1 MKQAGSNTSI
11 YDTTIRLFLMLLII
25 AWCLMIMYPFVSII
39 LWSLILVLA
48 MYPAHKKLSGKM
60 GGKPRLASVIIILAI
75 LVVVVVPTW
84 LLISS
89 LVDEF
94 KVLKASYDSG
104 ALTIPRP
111 SEKIKEWPLIGNTL
125 YDTWVS
131 ASGNISQFLM
141 KYKDQL
147 IQYGTVAAKGVFS
160 AISGIIQILISL
172 VIAGILL
179 SIGGTA
185 DGILKFLRKVSGSR
199 GDEFASMI
207 LKTVSSV
214 VNGIL
219 GESLVMAILNGTVF
233 MLAGVPFAGI
243 WTFLVFIFAV
253 LQIPVVLIT
262 IPIVI
267 YLFFVKSVLAAV
279 LWTILLLLISLSDN
293 ILTPLMLGKGAPV
306 PMVVIF
312 VGVIG
317 GFAVFGFI
325 GLFTGAIVL
334 SLGYKLFLEWINSGK
349 NDNPDDALPVPD
361 E

>member
-1 MKQAGSNTSI
+1 MKQTNSNISI
-11 YDTTIRLFLMLLII
+11 YDTTIRLFIMLLII

-39 LWSLILVLA
+39 LWSLILALA
-48 MYPAHKKLSGKM
+48 MYPAHTKLSKKL
-60 GGKPRLASVIIILAI
+60 GGKPKLASVIIILAI
-75 LVVVVVPTW
+75 LIVVMIPTW
-84 LLISS
+84 FLISS

-104 ALTIPRP
+104 ALTIPPP
-111 SEKIKEWPLIGNTL
+111 SEKVKEWPVIGNKL
-125 YDTWVS
+125 YDTWVT
-131 ASGNISQFLM
+131 ASGDIEQLLV

-147 IQYGTVAAKGVFS
+147 IQYGTALAKGIFS
-160 AISGIIQILISL
+160 AVSGIVQIMIAF

-179 SIGGTA
+179 SIGGTTEWV
-185 DGILKFLRKVSGSR
+185 LKFFRKVSGSR
-199 GDEFASMI
+199 GDEFADMI

-219 GESLVMAILNGTVF
+219 GESLVMALLNGTVF
-233 MLAGVPFAGI
+233 LLAGVPFAGI

-253 LQIPVVLIT
+253 LQIPVVCIT

-267 YLFFVKSVLAAV
+267 YLFFVKSLAAAI
-279 LWTILLLLISLSDN
+279 LWTILLLLVSLSDN
-293 ILTPLMLGKGAPV
+293 FLTPLMLGKGAPV

-334 SLGYKLFLEWINSGK
+334 SLGYKLFIEWINSGK
-349 NDNPDDALPVPD
+349 NDDLNDVKTVTD